1 MGHFRPFAQPWL
13 SFGVACVVVLL
24 AGAVAVARVICTY
37 PAVSETFDEPSHIS
51 SGMEW
56 LDRGTYTYDTLHP
69 PLGRALIAVGPWVAG
84 ARSQGTVGHPWLEG
98 HAVLNSTGKPRETL
112 ALARA
117 GVLPFL
123 VLAVVMLFVW
133 GRRILGDAGGLVA
146 AILFTTVP
154 PVLAHAGLATTDMAA
169 TATIIASVVALVMWL
184 EQPSRWRTL
193 ALGLAV
199 GLALLAKLSALV
211 YLSSAGAATAV
222 LWLGTS
228 AEERQWR
235 ARARR
240 LGVAGVVA
248 FLLLWAGYRFSVGPL
263 VDYARPAENRS
274 RVVEAARAVAR
285 LPIFPAPEYA
295 AGLNVLR
302 SKNADGF
309 KNILLGERIRQ
320 GRWYFF
326 AVALAV
332 KTPIPFLVLASIGAF
347 VLVRNAARNRR
358 WTDATPVVAALAILL
373 AALPSNITI
382 GVRHVLPIYGP
393 LAVMAA
399 AGAQALWLRRSS
411 VPAGAVIA
419 AALIGWQVL
428 ESARAH
434 PQYLAYF
441 NQLAGAHPERVL
453 MDSDLDWGQDL
464 DRLSDTL
471 KARGIKR
478 VALSIYTKA
487 DLDQH
492 GLPEFTE
499 LAPNTPVTGWVAISA
514 FRLYLGYLGDSPFD
528 DFAWLRRYT
537 PVATVGK
544 SIYLYYIE

>member
-1 MGHFRPFAQPWL
+1 MGHFRPFAQPSL

-24 AGAVAVARVICTY
+24 TGAVAAARVICTY